1 MKIKTINLVSI
12 AVGLVGVYFIY
23 DYGRKQGWFG
33 KKKTPPPPPPKKVE
47 VEQKSTT
54 IEAGSIPDKKQ
65 PTTPTPKTS
74 ISKNNYIV
82 TITSG
87 TLNVRQL
94 PTTTS
99 NIQSKLTKGQE
110 IYAQPSKVAG
120 WHEILDSKSSFPL
133 VVGYV
138 SSKYVKA
145 K

>member
-1 MKIKTINLVSI
+1 MKISKINLVSI
-12 AVGLVGVYFIY
+12 AIGVVGIYYIY
-23 DYGRKQGWFG
+23 DFGNKQGWFE
-33 KKKTPPPPPPKKVE
+33 KKKT
-47 VEQKSTT
+47 STT
-54 IEAGSIPDKKQ
+54 PIKPSNTTIGGAGSIPDKKQ
-65 PTTPTPKTS
+65 PITTFT
-74 ISKNNYIV
+74 SKNNYIV
-82 TITSG
+82 TISSG

-94 PTTTS
+94 PNATS
-99 NIQSKLTKGQE
+99 KILSKLIKGQE

>member
-23 DYGRKQGWFG
+23 DFGKKQGWFE
-33 KKKTPPPPPPKKVE
+33 KKKTSTIPTKV
-47 VEQKSTT
+47 KSKTT
-54 IEAGSIPDKKQ
+54 TVGEGSIPDKKQ
-65 PTTPTPKTS
+65 PTTITPKPS
-74 ISKNNYIV
+74 VSKNNYVV
-82 TITSG
+82 TISSG
-87 TLNVRQL
+87 VLNVRQM
-94 PTTTS
+94 PNTTS
-99 NIQSKLTKGQE
+99 KIQSTLKKGQE
-110 IYAQPSKVAG
+110 IYAQPSKISG

>member
-1 MKIKTINLVSI
+1 MKIKTMNLFAI
-12 AVGLVGVYFIY
+12 AIGLVGVYYIY
-23 DYGRKQGWFG
+23 DFG
-33 KKKTPPPPPPKKVE
+33 KKKGWFDKKLKEIGLKKDEPKT
-47 VEQKSTT
+47 SG
-54 IEAGSIPDKKQ
+54 AGSIPDKPQ
-65 PTTPTPKTS
+65 PTTTT

-82 TITSG
+82 TISSG

-94 PTTTS
+94 PNATS
-99 NIQSKLTKGQE
+99 KILSKLIKGQE
-110 IYAQPSKVAG
+110 IYAQPSKVLG